1 MKKNKLVSWKVDLD
15 QKIARAERNHCE
27 WLEPCRQMILRSKEA
42 KSLLH
47 TENLR
52 EIPTFLKQTGL
63 NWALKEDA
71 VRYKAKIGWRV
82 LRASP
87 ESRDWWTILDSN
99 Q

>member
-1 MKKNKLVSWKVDLD
+1 
-15 QKIARAERNHCE
+15 
-27 WLEPCRQMILRSKEA
+27 MIVRSKEA

-71 VRYKAKIGWRV
+71 VQYEAKIGWRV
-82 LRASP
+82 LRANP
-87 ESRDWWTILDSN
+87 ECRNWWTILDSN

>member
-1 MKKNKLVSWKVDLD
+1 MEDLLDLRLEGTIINDEYIGKKNKLTSQKVGLD

-47 TENLR
+47 TENIR
-52 EIPTFLKQTGL
+52 EIPTFLKQAGL

-71 VRYKAKIGWRV
+71 VQYEAK
-82 LRASP
+82 
-87 ESRDWWTILDSN
+87 
-99 Q
+99 